1 MEIVFA
7 FLNENSLYFL
17 LFAGGLGTF
26 FWLLTFRKRIRSGWF
41 PILLLSVLHIV
52 FGVLSVKLFA
62 FLESPSEK
70 FGSSMS
76 LFGAVF
82 FMPCLYYTGS
92 KIFKRDTRQV
102 FDLFTVPL
110 VFTLACARVNC
121 LLTGCCKGMIIPFVR
136 DGTVRWPTREAELLF
151 YAVFLSLIII
161 RISRNRSNGEIY
173 PIYLLSYGLFRFF
186 VEGFR
191 ESSAKSVFHMAH
203 FWAVIAVCAGAA
215 FYFEI
220 RHQSKKRGQLEK

>member
-1 MEIVFA
+1 M
-7 FLNENSLYFL
+7 NENSLYLL
-17 LFAGGLGTF
+17 LFVGGIGTF
-26 FWLLTFRKRIRSGWF
+26 CWLLVFRKRIRAGWF
-41 PILLLSVLHIV
+41 SVLLLSVLHIF

-82 FMPCLYYTGS
+82 FMPCLYFAGS
-92 KIFKRDTRQV
+92 KIFKRNTRQV

-121 LLTGCCKGMIIPFVR
+121 LLTGCCKGMIIPFVG
-136 DGTVRWPTREAELLF
+136 DGTIRWPTREAELLF

-161 RISRNRSNGEIY
+161 RISRDRSNGEIY
-173 PIYLLSYGLFRFF
+173 PLYLLSYGFFRFF

-191 ESSAKSVFHMAH
+191 ESSAESIFHLAH
-203 FWAVIAVCAGAA
+203 IWAVIAVCAGAA

-220 RHQSKKRGQLEK
+220 RHQSKKRGQLKND